1 MSGFPDS
8 EVSAWGGAI
17 AQHFE
22 RTHRCV
28 YMCLPGY
35 STFDSSALEKAWG
48 YETEEV
54 LTMMTNTIKAVDL
67 SHAKLTMVAHD
78 WGAYFAILYT
88 TRHPNILS
96 KLILCDIG
104 MCTALSLPMRFVP
117 FVATYQIFFA
127 VLYWVSHAVSM
138 RLAELLFL
146 ALGIKYF
153 YFLLSPPTLHRAE
166 ILRQSLTVRK
176 CYPYYYLWRRLLTF
190 NMLPQ
195 RFPDCPL
202 LFIVSCRFI
211 FPIISMD
218 VRD

>member
-1 MSGFPDS
+1 
-8 EVSAWGGAI
+8 
-17 AQHFE
+17 
-22 RTHRCV
+22 
-28 YMCLPGY
+28 MCLPGY

-67 SHAKLTMVAHD
+67 SHAKTMVAHD

-104 MCTALSLPMRFVP
+104 MCTALSLPMKFVP

-176 CYPYYYLWRRLLTF
+176 CYPTIT
-190 NMLPQ
+190 
-195 RFPDCPL
+195 CGEG
-202 LFIVSCRFI
+202 C
-211 FPIISMD
+211 
-218 VRD
+218 